1 MEKSRI
7 SFTFEKMNLAA
18 GSQYP
23 VKVWASLAGILC
35 SAIVTWSARATES
48 DWTIP
53 EEFSYPKPLQIS
65 EGSEK
70 MARAQANYLQAL
82 LDEETDGPEKA
93 LASKREV
100 LKWDPGFTSLSVE
113 VAEYLLRGG
122 DTAEALSILKDAAK
136 AAPDEDAP
144 TLALAGIYL
153 RQLQKP
159 SLAEK
164 FALHALERN
173 PNSPS
178 IYETLWEV
186 YRSTGQNQKIE
197 SLLQK
202 ASRHENSDYLYW
214 LGIADIRIRDS
225 SRANGKSSASKLDQI
240 TSLVDKAAKLTGGN
254 PDAIAKTADYY
265 VLCKQTGPAKELYR
279 KALSTNNRLPGI
291 REKLTDCLI
300 QEGDHAEAAKILEE
314 IIKDNPLHLAA
325 YDQLARIQLDLGN
338 PAAAINNMRQAIL
351 LAPVE
356 PRRQEEI
363 IHTAFRAG
371 DYETALQFS
380 IEGEKKFPFLIGFTL
395 LRAVA
400 LSHKQDH
407 AAALLT
413 FERTLVEASIS
424 SPEILDAAFF
434 ISYGSAAEKAGDT
447 VKAAELLKRAIA
459 LDPLNSAEAC
469 NYLGYMWADRNENL
483 AEAERLILQAIHLDP
498 SNGAYMDSLGWVW
511 LRQGKFS
518 KALTELMRAAE
529 AMKKP
534 DPVVFEHIG
543 DAHEKLGRTA
553 DALHYWQ
560 KALQLET
567 NNAALT
573 EKIDR
578 NASKVAR
585 QPSEKTTTRP

>member
-1 MEKSRI
+1 MEKSCI
-7 SFTFEKMNLAA
+7 SFKFEKMNHAA

-35 SAIVTWSARATES
+35 FAILSCSVRATEN

-65 EGSEK
+65 EASDK

-122 DTAEALSILKDAAK
+122 DTAEALSILKDATK

-173 PNSPS
+173 PNSPA

-202 ASRHENSDYLYW
+202 ASRHESSDYLYW

-240 TSLVDKAAKLTGGN
+240 TSLVDKAAKLTGGD

-300 QEGDHAEAAKILEE
+300 QEGERADAAKILEE

-338 PAAAINNMRQAIL
+338 PAAAINNMRQAL
-351 LAPVE
+351 LIAPVE

-363 IHTAFRAG
+363 IHAAFRAG
-371 DYETALQFS
+371 DYETALKFS
-380 IEGEKKFPFLIGFTL
+380 IEGERKFPFLIGFTL

-447 VKAAELLKRAIA
+447 VKAADLLKRAIS

-483 AEAERLILQAIHLDP
+483 DEAERLILQAVRLDP
-498 SNGAYMDSLGWVW
+498 YNGAYMDSLGWVW

-529 AMKKP
+529 AIKKP

-553 DALHYWQ
+553 DALHYWH

-585 QPSEKTTTRP
+585 QPSEKAPARP

>member
-7 SFTFEKMNLAA
+7 SFNFEKMNYAA

-23 VKVWASLAGILC
+23 VKVWITLAGILC
-35 SAIVTWSARATES
+35 FAIVTYSARATEN

-65 EGSEK
+65 EASDK
-70 MARAQANYLQAL
+70 LAFAQANYLQAL

-100 LKWDPGFTSLSVE
+100 LAWDPGFTSLSVE

-122 DTAEALSILKDAAK
+122 DTAEALSILKDASK

-144 TLALAGIYL
+144 PLALAGIYL
-153 RQLQKP
+153 RRLQKP
-159 SLAEK
+159 ALAEK
-164 FALHALERN
+164 FALYALERN
-173 PNSPS
+173 PISPA
-178 IYETLWEV
+178 IYETLSEI

-202 ASRHENSDYLYW
+202 ASRQENPDYLYW
-214 LGIADIRIRDS
+214 LAIADIRIRDS
-225 SRANGKSSASKLDQI
+225 SRSNGKLSASKLDQI
-240 TSLVDKAAKLTGGN
+240 TSLVNKAARLTDGD

-265 VLCKQTGPAKELYR
+265 VLCKRTRSAKELYR
-279 KALSTNNRLPGI
+279 KALSINNRLPGI

-300 QEGDHAEAAKILEE
+300 QEGERTEAAKILEE
-314 IIKDNPLHLAA
+314 IIQDNPLHLAA
-325 YDQLARIQLDLGN
+325 YDQLARIQLELGN
-338 PAAAINNMRQAIL
+338 ATAAINNLRQALL

-363 IHTAFRAG
+363 IHIAFRAG

-380 IEGEKKFPFLIGFTL
+380 IEGEKKFPFLLGFTL

-407 AAALLT
+407 AAALIA
-413 FERTLVEASIS
+413 FERTLVEASVS
-424 SPEILDAAFF
+424 SPEILDAAFY
-434 ISYGSAAEKAGDT
+434 ISYGSAAEKAGYHE
-447 VKAAELLKRAIA
+447 KAAELLKTAIA

-483 AEAERLILQAIHLDP
+483 DEAERLILQAIHLDP
-498 SNGAYMDSLGWVW
+498 ANGAYMDSLGWVW

-529 AMKKP
+529 AMKIS
-534 DPVVFEHIG
+534 DPVIFEHIG

-560 KALQLET
+560 KALQLEK
-567 NNAALT
+567 NKASLT

-578 NASKVAR
+578 TASRVVH
-585 QPSEKTTTRP
+585 QPNEKTPAQP

>member
-1 MEKSRI
+1 MEKSCI
-7 SFTFEKMNLAA
+7 SFKFEKMNHAA

-35 SAIVTWSARATES
+35 FAILSCSVRATEN

-65 EGSEK
+65 EASDK

-122 DTAEALSILKDAAK
+122 DTAEALSILKDATK

-173 PNSPS
+173 PNSPA

-202 ASRHENSDYLYW
+202 ASRHESSDYLYW

-240 TSLVDKAAKLTGGN
+240 TSLVDKAAKLTGGD

-265 VLCKQTGPAKELYR
+265 VLCKQTGPAKQLYR

-300 QEGDHAEAAKILEE
+300 QEGERADAAKILEE

-338 PAAAINNMRQAIL
+338 PAAAINNMRQAL
-351 LAPVE
+351 LIAPVE

-363 IHTAFRAG
+363 IHAAFRAG
-371 DYETALQFS
+371 DYETALKFS
-380 IEGEKKFPFLIGFTL
+380 IEGERKFPFLIGFTL

-447 VKAAELLKRAIA
+447 VKAADLLKRAIS

-483 AEAERLILQAIHLDP
+483 DEAERLILQAVRLDP
-498 SNGAYMDSLGWVW
+498 YNGAYMDSLGWVW

-529 AMKKP
+529 AIKKP

-553 DALHYWQ
+553 DALHYWH

-573 EKIDR
+573 EKIDH

-585 QPSEKTTTRP
+585 QPNEKTTARP

>member
-1 MEKSRI
+1 
-7 SFTFEKMNLAA
+7 MNHAA

-35 SAIVTWSARATES
+35 FAILSCSARATEN

-65 EGSEK
+65 EASDK

-122 DTAEALSILKDAAK
+122 DTAEALSFLKDAAK

-173 PNSPS
+173 PHSPA

-202 ASRHENSDYLYW
+202 ASRHESSDYLYW

-225 SRANGKSSASKLDQI
+225 SRANGKSSTFKLDQI
-240 TSLVDKAAKLTGGN
+240 TSLVDKAAKLTGGD

-265 VLCKQTGPAKELYR
+265 VLCKQTGPAKQLYR

-300 QEGDHAEAAKILEE
+300 QEGERAEASKILEE

-338 PAAAINNMRQAIL
+338 PAAAINNMRQALL

-363 IHTAFRAG
+363 IHAAFRAR
-371 DYETALQFS
+371 DYETALKFS
-380 IEGEKKFPFLIGFTL
+380 IEGERKFPFLIGFTL

-447 VKAAELLKRAIA
+447 VKAADLLKRAIS

-483 AEAERLILQAIHLDP
+483 DEAERLILQAVGLDP
-498 SNGAYMDSLGWVW
+498 YNGAYMDSLGWVW

-529 AMKKP
+529 AIKKP

-553 DALHYWQ
+553 DALHYWH

-585 QPSEKTTTRP
+585 QPSDKAPARP

>member
-1 MEKSRI
+1 MEKSCI
-7 SFTFEKMNLAA
+7 SFKFEKMNHAA

-35 SAIVTWSARATES
+35 FAILSCSARATEN

-65 EGSEK
+65 EASDK

-173 PNSPS
+173 PNSPA

-202 ASRHENSDYLYW
+202 ASRHESSDYLYW

-240 TSLVDKAAKLTGGN
+240 TSLVDKAAKLTGGD

-265 VLCKQTGPAKELYR
+265 VLCKQTGPAKQLYR

-300 QEGDHAEAAKILEE
+300 QEGERADAAKILEE

-338 PAAAINNMRQAIL
+338 PAAAINNMRQALL

-363 IHTAFRAG
+363 IHAAFRAR
-371 DYETALQFS
+371 DYETALKFS

-447 VKAAELLKRAIA
+447 VKAADLLKRAIA

-483 AEAERLILQAIHLDP
+483 DEAERLILQAVRLEP

-529 AMKKP
+529 AMEKS

-553 DALHYWQ
+553 DALHYWH

-585 QPSEKTTTRP
+585 QPSEKAPARP

>member
-1 MEKSRI
+1 MEKSCI
-7 SFTFEKMNLAA
+7 SFKFEKMNHAA

-35 SAIVTWSARATES
+35 FAILSCSARATEN

-65 EGSEK
+65 EASDK

-100 LKWDPGFTSLSVE
+100 LTWDPGFTSLSVE

-173 PNSPS
+173 PNSPA

-202 ASRHENSDYLYW
+202 ASRHESSDYLYW

-240 TSLVDKAAKLTGGN
+240 TSLVDKAAKLTGGD

-300 QEGDHAEAAKILEE
+300 QEGERADAAKILEE

-338 PAAAINNMRQAIL
+338 PAAAINNMRQALL

-363 IHTAFRAG
+363 IHAAFRAG
-371 DYETALQFS
+371 DYETALKFS
-380 IEGEKKFPFLIGFTL
+380 IEGERKFPFLIGFTL

-447 VKAAELLKRAIA
+447 VKAADLLKRAIA

-483 AEAERLILQAIHLDP
+483 DEAERLILQAVRLDP
-498 SNGAYMDSLGWVW
+498 YNGAYMDSLGWVW

-529 AMKKP
+529 AIKKP

-585 QPSEKTTTRP
+585 QPNEKTTARP

>member
-1 MEKSRI
+1 MEKSCI
-7 SFTFEKMNLAA
+7 SFKFEKMNHAA

-35 SAIVTWSARATES
+35 FAILSCSARATEN

-65 EGSEK
+65 EASDK

-100 LKWDPGFTSLSVE
+100 LVWDPGFTSLSVE

-173 PNSPS
+173 PHSPS

-240 TSLVDKAAKLTGGN
+240 TSLVDKAAKLTGGD

-300 QEGDHAEAAKILEE
+300 QEGERADAAKILEE

-338 PAAAINNMRQAIL
+338 PAAAINNMRQAL
-351 LAPVE
+351 LIAPVE

-363 IHTAFRAG
+363 IHAAFRAG
-371 DYETALQFS
+371 DYETALKFS
-380 IEGEKKFPFLIGFTL
+380 IEGERKFPFLIGFTL

-447 VKAAELLKRAIA
+447 VKAADLLKRAIA

-483 AEAERLILQAIHLDP
+483 DEAERLILQAVRLDP
-498 SNGAYMDSLGWVW
+498 YNGAYMDSLGWVW

-529 AMKKP
+529 AIKKP

-585 QPSEKTTTRP
+585 QPSEKTIARP

>member
-1 MEKSRI
+1 
-7 SFTFEKMNLAA
+7 
-18 GSQYP
+18 
-23 VKVWASLAGILC
+23 
-35 SAIVTWSARATES
+35 
-48 DWTIP
+48 
-53 EEFSYPKPLQIS
+53 
-65 EGSEK
+65 

-100 LKWDPGFTSLSVE
+100 LAWDPGFTSLSVE

-159 SLAEK
+159 ALAEK

-240 TSLVDKAAKLTGGN
+240 TSLVDKAAKLTGGD

-300 QEGDHAEAAKILEE
+300 QEGERADAAKILEE

-338 PAAAINNMRQAIL
+338 PAAAINNMRQALL

-363 IHTAFRAG
+363 IHAAFRAG

-447 VKAAELLKRAIA
+447 VKAADLLKRAIS

-483 AEAERLILQAIHLDP
+483 DEAERLILQAVRLDP
-498 SNGAYMDSLGWVW
+498 YNGAYMDSLGWVW

-529 AMKKP
+529 AMEKS

-585 QPSEKTTTRP
+585 QPNEKTTARP